1 MGGRMS
7 SIETA
12 CAADTARDIGKTCEG
27 RVHRDRVRVVAGQ
40 VHREAV
46 GREAPVGPDGDAH
59 DLRRVGGVD
68 DGEDHVQGL
77 ALRLV
82 VLDFEV
88 RQEERGGGVPADVAT
103 GGVGRGDGA
112 RDGGGGGRGEEE
124 KRDQCEGAPPPRA
137 LRPSPPPPARGG
149 GAGGGGG
156 GRWGCRKL
164 HLVTP
169 PAIGFVQPFPMAVAS
184 YSTPYRPS
192 ACILITIQFWL
203 RRATEKGLD
212 ALTPARLSSSRNI
225 HPETVP

>member
-68 DGEDHVQGL
+68 DGEDRVQGL

-88 RQEERGGGVPADVAT
+88 RQEERGGGVRADVAT

-124 KRDQCEGAPPPRA
+124 KRDQCEGAPHPGASR
-137 LRPSPPPPARGG
+137 LSLSPLAGRGCCERSEERVRG
-149 GAGGGGG
+149 
-156 GRWGCRKL
+156 RKL

-203 RRATEKGLD
+203 GRATENGLD